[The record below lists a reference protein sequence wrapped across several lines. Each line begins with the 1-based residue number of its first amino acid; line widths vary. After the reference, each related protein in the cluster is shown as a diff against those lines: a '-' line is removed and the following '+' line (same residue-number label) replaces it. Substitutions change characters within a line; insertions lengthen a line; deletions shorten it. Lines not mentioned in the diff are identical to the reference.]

1 MAATTL
7 KKENS
12 GYNYKYTDLAQIN
25 AWCEANGIRYA
36 QVIKIVDGQQFIETT
51 YTKDGKEHGP
61 FLGAQVIKAAPGG
74 KVNEAQIYGS
84 GLTYARR
91 YSLLMCF
98 GLATDDDDAECYT
111 QQAAP
116 APKAAPAPAAKP
128 VDTKAAFRREL
139 EGMKAADPKAY
150 EVVIAEIKAKG
161 WKSANDIPE
170 AEYKNIRDMYNLAKV
185 GSNNG

>member
-1 MAATTL
+1 MAQTTL
-7 KKENS
+7 KKENA

-25 AWCEANGIRYA
+25 GWCEANGIRYA

-51 YTKDGKEHGP
+51 YTKDGKDYGP

-111 QQAAP
+111 QQPRQQAQ
-116 APKAAPAPAAKP
+116 PKAAP
-128 VDTKAAFRREL
+128 VDHKAAFRREL
-139 EGMKAADPKAY
+139 EAMKAENDAAY
-150 EVVIAEIKAKG
+150 NMVREEIKAKG
-161 WKSANDIPE
+161 WKSANEIPE
-170 AEYKNIRDMYNLAKV
+170 SEYSNIRNIFNLAKM
-185 GSNNG
+185 GGTNNG